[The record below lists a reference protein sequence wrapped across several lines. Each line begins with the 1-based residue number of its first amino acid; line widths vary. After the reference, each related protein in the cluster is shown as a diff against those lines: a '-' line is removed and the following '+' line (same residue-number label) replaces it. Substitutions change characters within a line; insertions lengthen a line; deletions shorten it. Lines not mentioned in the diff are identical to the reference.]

1 MKTLC
6 LAAVLLLSACG
17 GTGPSQAEGPKPDL
31 DKPTKAESGGASAES
46 MAALEAVE
54 KKDYD
59 AAKAK
64 ADGVLAKNP
73 KDAVANYARGIVA
86 EQSEKNPEAAEK
98 HYRAAL
104 ASDPKLVGAS
114 IFLSALLIDKK
125 QFDEAA
131 KVCRS
136 GIEQNKGALELHLN
150 LASAL
155 HGAGDHATSAKSY
168 GNAVALKAD
177 DVELRIWHAQEL
189 LEAGDKDAA
198 SKQFKNAIAKAGK
211 NTSVL
216 ALAGL
221 GLRDAGDF
229 TGCVATFDQ
238 AIAVKA
244 AAPFYTE
251 RAICKQRANDLAGA
265 RKDLD
270 EAIKLEPSSKAHF
283 YAGKLAEEAFTAS
296 KTPADKKSC
305 REHYLEAQKLAAAAK
320 PGTKV
325 EDEAK
330 KGADRCK

>member
-1 MKTLC
+1 MKTFI
-6 LAAVLLLSACG
+6 AAFALSVFGCSAS
-17 GTGPSQAEGPKPDL
+17 GPSQAEGPKPDL
-31 DKPTKAESGGASAES
+31 DKPTKAETGGASADS

-59 AAKAK
+59 TAKAK
-64 ADGVLAKNP
+64 ADAVLAKNP
-73 KDAVANYARGIVA
+73 KDAVAHYARGIVA
-86 EQSEKNPEAAEK
+86 EQSEKNPAEAEK

-114 IFLSALLIDKK
+114 TFLSALLIDQKK
-125 QFDEAA
+125 FEDAA
-131 KVCRS
+131 KVCRE
-136 GIEQNKGALELHLN
+136 GLQQNKGAIDLHLN

-168 GNAVALKAD
+168 GNAVALKPD

-189 LEAGDKDAA
+189 AEAGDKNA
-198 SKQFKNAIAKAGK
+198 SSKAFKDAIAKAGK
-211 NTSVL
+211 NMQVL

-221 GLRDAGDF
+221 GLRDNGDF

-244 AAPFYTE
+244 TAPFYTE
-251 RAICKQRANDLAGA
+251 RGICKHKANDLAGA

-270 EAIKLEPSSKAHF
+270 ESIKLEASSKNHF
-283 YAGKLAEEAFTAS
+283 YAGKLAEEA
-296 KTPADKKSC
+296 KDKKSC
-305 REHYLEAQKLAAAAK
+305 RDHYLEAAKLAAAAK

-325 EDEAK
+325 EEEAK